1 MPKQTV
7 AFYALN
13 RGEVSRLA
21 LDRVDVDKLRLSAEQ
36 QINWLPYTM
45 GPMTLRPGL
54 GHQGSIKNDS
64 PCKLIEFIYS
74 SDDKALIELTD
85 SLLRIWIDGAVV
97 TRAAN
102 ASSVP
107 AFASWTTSPSPGAT
121 ITTAGNLAI
130 SGVLYGNVSSAYGQM
145 TIDAGDVGKEIALR
159 IVISKGSLAFKIGTT
174 IGGSEILATTNLDV
188 GTHSIAFTPSG
199 TTVYCQFDSSKYA
212 LRVVDS
218 IQVEAAGELS
228 LPTTWTETDLPYVRY
243 DTSADVVFVAC
254 QGHPQK
260 KIERRSA
267 TSWSIV
273 DYIVLDGPFP
283 SAPGNDAFQITASA
297 YEGDVTLTANKA
309 FFTQDHVGSLL
320 RLFHNG
326 QTRQVDLNK
335 GDTWSRPIRVSGIS
349 ANAGTMFTGSN
360 DRVFAINLTGTWVGT
375 VTVERTYDPDGLSN
389 WVKYL
394 TYTTNGLRGIDDG
407 MNNVVAWYRVGFQAA
422 DYTSG
427 TVSIGVTYNGGGG
440 AGIARIRT
448 VPNSTTANAE
458 VLDYINSDGVHA
470 GYFANHGPCS
480 DYRLS
485 EWSAAAKG
493 YPSSVTLHEG
503 RLWWSGANKIWGSVS
518 DAYQSF
524 DYEKTGDA
532 APISRSIGKGPVAHT
547 NFLLSFSRLAM
558 GTDSGIV
565 TARSSSFDE
574 PLTPTAFNLK
584 YSTNQGAAPLRAL
597 QVDNHGVFVQRSN
610 RRVYLLSFQAQTA
623 DFVPID
629 LTRLNLDIGIPG
641 FVDLTV
647 QRQPDTRLLFVRG
660 DGKLAVLLFDEQDDV
675 QAWWRIETDGV
686 IENVAVLP
694 GQLED
699 EVYVVVAR
707 TIGGVTKRF
716 LEKFARLDECKG
728 GATSK
733 LADSHVVYSGAPT
746 TVLAGLDHLEG
757 KAVVVWG
764 DGKEIGF
771 DQNNPATVAT
781 YTVASGKIVLPTAV
795 SNAVTGLP
803 YTATFVSAK
812 LAYAAAQGTA
822 INQVKRVGHI
832 GIVADTMHYQ
842 AIRYGHWHED
852 PAEMILRSLPPVER
866 GKPTPV
872 DTIWSSYDQQ
882 QFPFPGE
889 WDTDARI
896 MIQGQA
902 PRPATI
908 CGFTLEMETSG

>member
-36 QINWLPYTM
+36 QINWLPLTM
-45 GPMTLRPGL
+45 GPMTLRPGSGYIGEVL
-54 GHQGSIKNDS
+54 ASS
-64 PCKLIEFIYS
+64 SCRLMEFVYS
-74 SDDKALIELTD
+74 TTDAALIELTQSVMRVWVD
-85 SLLRIWIDGAVV
+85 DALV
-97 TRAAN
+97 TR
-102 ASSVP
+102 P
-107 AFASWTTSPSPGAT
+107 AVSATIQPFSAWTQTISTGAT
-121 ITTAGNLAI
+121 IDVSHGDLRITSVRPGDI
-130 SGVLYGNVSSAYGQM
+130 SSAYGSM
-145 TIDAGDVGKEIALR
+145 AITAGQESLEHALR
-159 IVISKGSLAFKIGTT
+159 ITISKGPVLFKIGTT
-174 IGGSEILATTNLDV
+174 VGGEEILSSTPLDNGV
-188 GTHSIAFTPSG
+188 HSIAFTPG
-199 TTVYCQFDSSKYA
+199 TSTVYCQFDSTKLA
-212 LRVVDS
+212 QRTVGS
-218 IQVEAAGELS
+218 IAVEVAGVMS
-228 LPTTWTETDLPYVRY
+228 LPTPWTSDLLNYVQY
-243 DTSADVVFVAC
+243 DQSADVIYVAC
-254 QGHPQK
+254 RDCIQK
-260 KIERRSA
+260 KIERRSR

-273 DYIVLDGPFP
+273 DYRVPDGPFAN
-283 SAPGNDAFQITASA
+283 APGDESFTFSAS
-297 YEGDVTLTANKA
+297 YFDGDVTLTCNKP
-309 FFTQDHVGSLL
+309 FFTPNHVGAKL

-326 QTRQVDLNK
+326 QTRQSNLSK
-335 GDTWSRPIRVSGIS
+335 SDTYTHPIRV
-349 ANAGTMFTGSN
+349 AGTSTASFSSK
-360 DRVFAINLTGTWVGT
+360 DREFAISLNGTWSGT
-375 VTVERTYDPDGLSN
+375 IMVERTYDPDGLTD
-389 WVKYL
+389 WVSFKS
-394 TYTTNGLRGIDDG
+394 YTVNGLYVIDDQL
-407 MNNVVAWYRVGFQAA
+407 NNVIVWYRVGFMPSG
-422 DYTSG
+422 YTSG
-427 TVSIGVTYNGGGG
+427 TCTVGVAYNGGGG
-440 AGIARIRT
+440 AGICEI
-448 VPNSTTANAE
+448 TAVTDSRNASVE
-458 VLDYINSDGVHA
+458 VADYIDSKGARYGYLHNQGVA
-470 GYFANHGPCS
+470 ANWRMS
-480 DYRLS
+480 QWNAIS
-485 EWSAAAKG
+485 G
-493 YPSSVTLHEG
+493 YPSSCALHEG
-503 RLWWSGANKIWGSVS
+503 RLWWAGANKSWGSVS
-518 DAYQSF
+518 DTYASF
-524 DYEKTGDA
+524 DFEKTGDA
-532 APISRSIGKGPVAHT
+532 APIVRSIGKGPVAHT
-547 NFLLSFSRLAM
+547 NFMLSLSRLAI
-558 GTDSGIV
+558 GTDGGVV

-584 YSTNQGAAPLRAL
+584 YSTNQGTAPLRAI
-597 QVDNHGVFVQRSN
+597 QVDNNGVFVQRSG
-610 RRVYLLSFQAQTA
+610 RRVYLLSFVAQSA
-623 DFVPID
+623 DFKPFD
-629 LTRLNLDIGIPG
+629 LTRLNMDIGVPG
-641 FVDLTV
+641 FVDIAV
-647 QRQPDTRLLFVRG
+647 QRQPDTRLLLVRG
-660 DGKLAVLLFDEQDDV
+660 DGQLAVLLSDEQDDV